1 MLNEPTAR
9 ARSLEEVVLARGSKL
24 GARSER
30 FITSFPD
37 GKSTFP
43 WKCLRKNLVQLVFT

>member
-1 MLNEPTAR
+1 MLNGPAAR

-24 GARSER
+24 GTRSER
-30 FITSFPD
+30 NKEFITSFPD

-43 WKCLRKNLVQLVFT
+43 WKCLRKNLV